1 MAVTPTHVCNLALAR
16 LGEKRIMDMDEATT
30 AGRAC
35 KLHFETAR
43 DAVLRSHRWNF
54 AQKRATLSKLVTA
67 PAFGWAS
74 QFTLPADCL
83 RVLEVNNS
91 EFEMHQGNRWE
102 VEGRVLL
109 SNEDSVELVYTGRT
123 ANSTV
128 WDSLFVEALATY
140 LAARLSETMRGD
152 TSRTAELI
160 EEFAKMT
167 GPVARRV
174 DANETNRLRGRIDLN
189 SPVIAARHR
198 GV

>member
-1 MAVTPTHVCNLALAR
+1 MATTPTLVCNLALGR

-35 KLHFETAR
+35 HLHFDTVR
-43 DAVLRSHRWNF
+43 DTVLRSHRWNF
-54 AQKRATLSKLVTA
+54 AQKRAVLSKLVAA

-91 EFEMHQGNRWE
+91 EFEFLQGNRWE

-109 SNEDSVELVYTGRT
+109 SQDDEAELVYTARVID
-123 ANSTV
+123 SSL

-140 LAARLSETMRGD
+140 LAMRLSETIRGD
-152 TSRTAELI
+152 TSRTQELM
-160 EEFAKMT
+160 EEFARLT
-167 GPVARRV
+167 GPAARRI
-174 DANETNRLRGRIDLN
+174 DANETNRRRGRISLN
-189 SPVIAARHR
+189 SPAIAARFR